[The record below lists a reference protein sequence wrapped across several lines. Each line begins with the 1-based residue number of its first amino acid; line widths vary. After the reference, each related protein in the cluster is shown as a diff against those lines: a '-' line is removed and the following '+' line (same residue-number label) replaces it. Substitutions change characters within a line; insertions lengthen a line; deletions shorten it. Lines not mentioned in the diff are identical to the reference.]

1 MLTPGTEYWVR
12 DDDEEKWYGIKPV
25 ENRSTVDDMVERV
38 MSPDESESA
47 LNLGVDSGVSTK
59 NKNNKIE

>member
-59 NKNNKIE
+59 K